1 MGNDTSSLQEQINAT
16 APSPAPPSPLE
27 DAVVT
32 RSPDTLQQFN
42 WRHYCSRG
50 CAPPD
55 ANRDE
60 CRALDALRFVRTL
73 GLVQKRGDVDSA
85 LPLWRIVNSH
95 NVMRRVL
102 LMARIESAVSG
113 PRTISTDARPISAA
127 AAFQQ
132 RHSQGICTDPAPF
145 SGSTGEAA
153 QSSVPHSSHGGG
165 QYRTQAMIKT
175 KLHAGFGTGDVLSS
189 AQYSPVVVD
198 NVGSSLCRATTS
210 FRVFCRHHN
219 PEESTRTA
227 AAALQK
233 ASPWSCIEFS
243 TY

>member
-1 MGNDTSSLQEQINAT
+1 MPSEAALIHSMGISVKSVPFTYSAVSPSIPWQVHVGAYCSQVLAVHSRNNAVTELEMGNDTSSLQEQINAT

-165 QYRTQAMIKT
+165 STGR
-175 KLHAGFGTGDVLSS
+175 KL
-189 AQYSPVVVD
+189 
-198 NVGSSLCRATTS
+198 
-210 FRVFCRHHN
+210 
-219 PEESTRTA
+219 
-227 AAALQK
+227 
-233 ASPWSCIEFS
+233 
-243 TY
+243 